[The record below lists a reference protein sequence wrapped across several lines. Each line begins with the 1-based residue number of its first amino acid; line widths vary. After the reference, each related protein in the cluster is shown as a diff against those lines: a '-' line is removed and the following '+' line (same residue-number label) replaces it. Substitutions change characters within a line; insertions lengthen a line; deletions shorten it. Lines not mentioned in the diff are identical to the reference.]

1 MSTPRL
7 DPQTL
12 RTAIAA
18 VIIAVAVHFTQSQDL
33 LADFTRPVVMTSL
46 RWLGVDAVDRG
57 EVMAVGSLHVPWTRD
72 CAGINLLLILLAL
85 AVWVNRQERHAGRFW
100 LRVLSMIPAALAANV
115 LRVLT
120 LIAYR
125 TLAYPGVE
133 SPQTH
138 YFIGF
143 LWLVPFV
150 AFITPRDHRPKSSGI
165 METLHAAAV
174 VSLLA
179 PMSGTPN
186 ATLITLAAVIGLSL
200 CRVGESS
207 RAMMYL
213 WLVCGIAIA
222 IVSMESFWLPWL
234 LLCPLL
240 VDLRK
245 LRLFHATCVLCTHSL
260 IAMQP
265 WAWWLAGAGIVL
277 ARLFKA
283 EIGVSRLPKKA
294 QRDEVD
300 QESLVSSLERQA
312 TFFVALILPFIACT
326 LLSLGQET
334 WTPPST
340 VESKPI
346 NQSGYEIRMRGQP
359 AHIGLACYAAASR
372 DRHHTVK
379 VCLKYRGI
387 EVESVEDSPLVFTE
401 GRHWFREFFLQD
413 GQLLPDYAAYVK
425 STFRP
430 WSDPGVHLIFVSLR
444 EKQSPAEFS
453 AACEQLAEQF
463 HRQCRPQPRSCLKT
477 C

>member
-18 VIIAVAVHFTQSQDL
+18 MIIAVAVHFTQSQDL
-33 LADFTRPVVMTSL
+33 LVDFTRPVVMTSL
-46 RWLGVDAVDRG
+46 RLIGVDATDRG
-57 EVMAVGSLHVPWTRD
+57 EVMAVGNLHVPWTRD

-85 AVWVNRQERHAGRFW
+85 AVWVNRQERNAGRFW
-100 LRVLSMIPAALAANV
+100 LRVISMIPAALAANV

-125 TLAYPGVE
+125 TVAYPGVE

-150 AFITPRDHRPKSSGI
+150 AFITPRDQRPKSSGI

-186 ATLITLAAVIGLSL
+186 ATLISLAAVICLSL
-200 CRVGESS
+200 CRVRESS
-207 RAMMYL
+207 RTMMNL
-213 WLVCGIAIA
+213 WFSCGIAIA

-245 LRLFHATCVLCTHSL
+245 LRLHHGICVLCTHSL

-265 WAWWLAGAGIVL
+265 WAWWLAGVGVVV
-277 ARLFKA
+277 ARLSKA
-283 EIGVSRLPKKA
+283 ENEVSWLAKKA
-294 QRDEVD
+294 QRAERD
-300 QESLVSSLERQA
+300 QGTLVSPLERQA
-312 TFFVALILPFIACT
+312 TFFTALVLPFIAST
-326 LLSLGQET
+326 LLSLGQT
-334 WTPPST
+334 AWTPPAT
-340 VESKPI
+340 VEARPI

-359 AHIGLACYAAASR
+359 EHIGLACYAAASR

-379 VCLKYRGI
+379 VCLKYRSI
-387 EVESVEDSPLVFTE
+387 EVASVEDSPLVFTE

-425 STFRP
+425 SAFRP

-463 HRQCRPQPRSCLKT
+463 HRQCRTQPSIALQ
-477 C
+477 

>member
-1 MSTPRL
+1 MSRL
-7 DPQTL
+7 NHPTL
-12 RTAIAA
+12 RTTIAA
-18 VIIAVAVHFTQSQDL
+18 SIIATAVHFTQSRDL
-33 LADFTRPVVMTSL
+33 LVDYTRPVVMTAL
-46 RWLGVDAVDRG
+46 RLLGIHAVDRG
-57 EVMAVGSLHVPWTRD
+57 ELMAVGTLHVPWTRD

-85 AVWVNRQERHAGRFW
+85 AVWVNRQEQHAGHFW

-125 TLAYPGVE
+125 TLAYPGIE

-143 LWLVPFV
+143 LWLVPLV
-150 AFITPRDHRPKSSGI
+150 AFITPKDDRAKCSGI

-186 ATLITLAAVIGLSL
+186 AELITVAAMVCLAQ
-200 CRVGESS
+200 CRMGASS
-207 RAMMYL
+207 RAMMFL
-213 WLVCGIAIA
+213 WLACGIGVA

-234 LLCPLL
+234 LVCPML
-240 VDLRK
+240 VDIRR
-245 LRLFHATCVLCTHSL
+245 LRLFHGISLFCTHSL

-265 WAWWLAGAGIVL
+265 WAWWLAGAGVIVACLSRGEKVVSWL
-277 ARLFKA
+277 A
-283 EIGVSRLPKKA
+283 KKS
-294 QRDEVD
+294 QHDEVS
-300 QESLVSSLERQA
+300 QETLVSPLERQA
-312 TFFVALILPFIACT
+312 TFFAALTLPFLAST

-334 WTPPST
+334 WTPPDT

-346 NQSGYEIRMRGQP
+346 NQSGYEIRLRGQP
-359 AHIGLACYAAASR
+359 ANIGLACYAAASR

-387 EVESVEDSPLVFTE
+387 EVESHRECPLVFTE

-413 GQLLPDYAAYVK
+413 GQMLPDYAAYVK

-444 EKQSPAEFS
+444 EKQTPEAFS
-453 AACEQLAEQF
+453 AACEQLAAQF
-463 HRQCRPQPRSCLKT
+463 YQQCVPQTTLALH
-477 C
+477 

>member
-1 MSTPRL
+1 MPTPPL
-7 DPQTL
+7 LSQTL

-33 LADFTRPVVMTSL
+33 LVDYTRPVVMTSL

-57 EVMAVGSLHVPWTRD
+57 EVMAVGRLHVPWTRD

-85 AVWVNRQERHAGRFW
+85 AVWVNRHERNARRFW
-100 LRVLSMIPAALAANV
+100 LRVMSMIPAALAANV

-150 AFITPRDHRPKSSGI
+150 TFITPRDHRPKSTGI

-186 ATLITLAAVIGLSL
+186 ATLITLAAVLCLSL
-200 CRVGESS
+200 CRVRRCS
-207 RAMMYL
+207 RVMLYL
-213 WLVCGIAIA
+213 WLVSGMAIA
-222 IVSMESFWLPWL
+222 MVSMESFWLPWL
-234 LLCPLL
+234 LLCPMI
-240 VDLRK
+240 VDLRQI
-245 LRLFHATCVLCTHSL
+245 RLFHGICVLCTHSL

-265 WAWWLAGAGIVL
+265 WAWWLAGGGLIA
-277 ARLFKA
+277 ARLSYG
-283 EIGVSRLPKKA
+283 EMDTSRLAKKPL
-294 QRDEVD
+294 RDEMD
-300 QESLVSSLERQA
+300 PKAPALTLARQA
-312 TFFVALILPFIACT
+312 TFFAALVLPFLAST
-326 LLSLGQET
+326 LLSLGQQA
-334 WTPPST
+334 WAPPPT

-346 NQSGYEIRMRGQP
+346 NQSGYEVRLRDQP
-359 AHIGLACYAAASR
+359 AHIGLACYAASSR

-387 EVESVEDSPLVFTE
+387 EVASVDESPLVFTE

-430 WSDPGVHLIFVSLR
+430 WSDPGVHLIYVSLC

-453 AACEQLAEQF
+453 AACETLAAQF
-463 HRQCRPQPRSCLKT
+463 HQLCQPQQTLAQK
-477 C
+477 

>member
-1 MSTPRL
+1 MTMPRVQ
-7 DPQTL
+7 PETL
-12 RTAIAA
+12 RTVIAA
-18 VIIAVAVHFTQSQDL
+18 VVIAVAVHFTQSRDVL
-33 LADFTRPVVMTSL
+33 VDFTRPVVMTSL
-46 RWLGVDAVDRG
+46 RWLGIDAVDRG

-85 AVWVNRQERHAGRFW
+85 AVWVNRQERHAWRFW

-150 AFITPRDHRPKSSGI
+150 AFITPRDHRPKSAGI

-186 ATLITLAAVIGLSL
+186 AALITVAAVVALSL
-200 CRVGESS
+200 CRVRESS
-207 RAMMYL
+207 RAMIYL
-213 WLVCGIAIA
+213 WLAGGIGIA

-234 LLCPLL
+234 LLCPML
-240 VDLRK
+240 VDLRR
-245 LRLFHATCVLCTHSL
+245 LRLFHGISVLCTHSL

-265 WAWWLAGAGIVL
+265 WAWWIAAAGVVVAWL
-277 ARLFKA
+277 SKA
-283 EIGVSRLPKKA
+283 EIGVSTLMKKT
-294 QRDEVD
+294 RPDEVH
-300 QESLVSSLERQA
+300 QTTLVSPLERQA
-312 TFFVALILPFIACT
+312 TFFMALVLPFIAST
-326 LLSLGQET
+326 LLSLGQAA
-334 WTPPST
+334 WVPPPT
-340 VESKPI
+340 VESKSI
-346 NQSGYEIRMRGQP
+346 NQSGYEIRLRGQP

-387 EVESVEDSPLVFTE
+387 EVASVEDSPFVFTE

-413 GQLLPDYAAYVK
+413 GHLLPDYAAYVK

-444 EKQSPAEFS
+444 EKQSPSAFS
-453 AACEQLAEQF
+453 DACEQLAEQF
-463 HRQCRPQPRSCLKT
+463 HRQCSLQPSIALE
-477 C
+477 